1 MTARRP
7 WLFGLALAI
16 SLAALAG
23 GGCGKGNSG
32 VPAAIN
38 DPKKSSN
45 TGEAPPRVTPAGNT
59 GESPFAAVSGQR
71 AALSYADLHPT
82 VVFHTSHGDITVR
95 LDAEHAPVT
104 VDNFLK
110 QYVERGFYTNTVV
123 HYVDKGVMVVAG
135 GYDTEYKLKETR
147 TEIQSEADNGLLNKK
162 GTLAMARAAD
172 FAHSATS
179 QFFFNLQDNSQFD
192 HQSRE
197 SAQTF
202 GYCVFGT
209 VTKGLDVLE
218 KISAAPTQQTEI
230 SPKIPAQPVVIQ
242 SIDVVQ

>member
-7 WLFGLALAI
+7 WFVGLALTI
-16 SLAALAG
+16 SLA
-23 GGCGKGNSG
+23 GCGSGNSG

-38 DPKKSSN
+38 DPQQASN
-45 TGEAPPRVTPAGNT
+45 SGEATPTITNAANI
-59 GESPFAAVSGQR
+59 GENSPFSAASGQR
-71 AALSYADLHPT
+71 AAASYADLHPT
-82 VVFHTSHGDITVR
+82 VVFRTSLGDITVR

-104 VDNFLK
+104 VDNFLN
-110 QYVERGFYTNTVV
+110 QYVQRGFYTNTIV

-147 TEIQSEADNGLLNKK
+147 PVIQSEADNGLLNKK
-162 GTLAMARAAD
+162 GTLAMARPSD
-172 FAHSATS
+172 FAHTATS
-179 QFFFNLQDNSQFD
+179 QFFFNLQDNPQFD

-209 VTKGLDVLE
+209 VTKGMDVLE
-218 KISAAPTQQTEI
+218 KISAVSTQQTEI
-230 SPKIPAQPVVIQ
+230 SPKVPAQPVVIK
-242 SIDVVQ
+242 SIEVAQ